1 MTRARTALVTGSAGF
16 VGRHVTRELVARG
29 YAVTGIDLVPGT
41 PAGVEV
47 DLLGNALELFRDDGR
62 RFELVVHAAAVVGG
76 RTMIDGRPLELAAVD
91 LELDAA
97 LWRWALRTRPGR
109 IVYLSSSAAYPVK
122 YQRLDLGHRLEEG
135 LIDHR
140 AAILGTPD
148 ATYGLVKLVGERL
161 ALEAAGEGLAVT
173 VVRPFSGYG
182 ADQALDYPFPA
193 FIDRARRRAD
203 PFDVWGTGRQVRDF
217 VHIDDVVAAIVALV
231 DAEVDGPV
239 NIGTGRPTSFLE
251 LAELVTAAAGYT
263 PTIRTLEDAPVGV
276 EYRVADTRQL
286 EHHYTPR
293 ITLEAAI
300 AEALGQ

>member
-1 MTRARTALVTGSAGF
+1 VTRRTALVTGSAGF
-16 VGRHVTRELVARG
+16 VGRHMTAELVRRG
-29 YAVTGIDLVPGT
+29 WRVTGIDVAPGT
-41 PAGVEV
+41 PARVEL
-47 DLLGNALELFRDDGR
+47 DHLGNVLDLFRDGAGR
-62 RFELVVHAAAVVGG
+62 FDLVIHCAAVVGG
-76 RTMIDGRPLELAAVD
+76 RTMIDGRPFELAAVD

-122 YQRLDLGHRLEEG
+122 YQRLDLAHRLEEG
-135 LIDHR
+135 IVDHR
-140 AAILGTPD
+140 AQIIGAPD

-182 ADQALDYPFPA
+182 ADQAPDYPFPA

-217 VHIDDVVAAIVALV
+217 VHIDDIVAAVLTLV

-251 LAELVTAAAGYT
+251 LAGLVTAAAGYT
-263 PTIRTLEDAPVGV
+263 PCLRTVPDAPVGV
-276 EYRVADTRQL
+276 EYRVADTRL
-286 EHHYTPR
+286 LDRYYTPA
-293 ITLEAAI
+293 ITLEAGI
-300 AEALGQ
+300 AEALR